1 MPPNAFE
8 PFHAMS
14 RTVRSRLRELIKV
27 QDEAMEVDGEKA
39 KTMMKGVFRRRG
51 VRWLLIRR

>member
-1 MPPNAFE
+1 
-8 PFHAMS
+8 MS